1 MNNIQATVIL
11 NPFKH
16 RDENNREVKF
26 IEYKNQRIRDIF
38 CEFYPIPSPEVKI
51 CCSVNGKVYEEPSWD
66 MELKSGDNIVF
77 VPIPQGGGGGGSNP
91 VMIVAMVAVAALAWW
106 AGGAVWGPTFA
117 AAYGPG
123 AGGMSIAGAY
133 GAAQLASGLVSA
145 AIMIGGGML
154 ISSIMPQPKID
165 GMGTIEQSPTYN
177 WGTATNSTQEGSILP
192 VIIGERR
199 VSPTLISSHTESIG
213 NDSYLYLLYAVSEG
227 SVEDIYGF
235 ELNNQP
241 ITFFTDV
248 SLEKRLGTDN
258 QTIIPSFNDVYS
270 DKSINSKLQVG
281 TPVIRETSGTGIN
294 AAQVHVS
301 LPLGLW
307 YANSK
312 GGMDEQEA
320 AISIHYRKKGS
331 ANWITYVPSDSSSG
345 RAYVS
350 GKIYEPG
357 EVVSF
362 GGSNYICKFYQVC
375 SIQLVKYNGSGDWFE
390 PHEVYSCAPSKKTT
404 KTLSF
409 GNSRKNKVSPQPA
422 PPDTTYWENITISSA
437 SLVITGASNSPINK
451 SYKIAFPEI
460 GQYEIMMNLVSAPPE
475 GNSRYGGTVVWSA
488 LTEIIYDDLTYPG
501 TALAGLKIKA
511 SDQLSGGLPSFT
523 SIVKKTQHTFSV
535 AGTKTIEN
543 PAWAL
548 YYVLT
553 NDVWGGGIPES
564 KIDLATFQSWA
575 DYCTQEEL
583 KVCIYIDT
591 RMSFNEVKNM
601 ICEVGRAQLIQR
613 GLSFSV
619 IVDKPSIPTQLF
631 TVGNIVRDSFKMN
644 FLPFDDRANCIRV
657 SYFDKD
663 ANWEKSVVEIRD
675 KSFNTDN
682 KEKSQDLVLYACDD
696 KTTAIKHAI
705 LLMNYNKHLL
715 RTVSFD
721 VSIDAL
727 ACTVGDVV
735 YVQHDVAKYGF
746 GGRIEDVVES
756 TVKLDRAIDFEPG
769 IEYDILIRNS
779 NNDEVIKH
787 TFMSPGVESD
797 SVILPNVANIEPLY
811 IYSIGKTDIPAKPFR
826 IVSITRSQDFVRKI
840 SAIEYYDEVY
850 NDENIVEYVKSY
862 IDSNA
867 IIHLS
872 LAELPGLDTDGYS
885 SISASW
891 TGGAGEFQ
899 ISYKVDS
906 SKVECGTTKNKS
918 FTISRVPINKEIFVT
933 VYQIGSSGISNTQAI
948 TLDGEISAVYENGVY
963 ELGAFATPYMQQI
976 YGNKIHTTLWLQ
988 EPNNVAMSFTDV

>member
-11 NPFKH
+11 NPFKP
-16 RDENNREVKF
+16 RDENNREIK
-26 IEYKNQRIRDIF
+26 ILEYKNQRIRDIF

-51 CCSVNGKVYEEPSWD
+51 CCSVNGKIYEEPSWD
-66 MELKSGDNIVF
+66 MELADGDNIVF
-77 VPIPQGGGGGGSNP
+77 VPIPQGGGGGSNP
-91 VMIVAMVAVAALAWW
+91 VVIIAMVAIAALAWYAGPALAGAMGMTTTTAGVTTLT
-106 AGGAVWGPTFA
+106 AGGQIV
-117 AAYGPG
+117 
-123 AGGMSIAGAY
+123 AG
-133 GAAQLASGLVSA
+133 LTSA
-145 AIMIGGGML
+145 AIMMGGGML

-165 GMGTIEQSPTYN
+165 GMGAIEQSPTYS
-177 WGTATNSTQEGSILP
+177 WGAATNSTQEGSILP

-199 VSPTLISSHTESIG
+199 VSPTLISAHTESIG

-248 SLEKRLGTDN
+248 SLEKRLGTDS
-258 QTIIPSFNDVYS
+258 QAIIPSFNDVYS

-281 TPVIRETSGTGIN
+281 TPVVRETSGTGVN

-312 GGMDEQEA
+312 GGMNEQEA
-320 AISIHYRKKGS
+320 IISIHYRKKGS

-345 RAYVS
+345 GSYVS

-362 GGSNYICKFYQVC
+362 GGSNYRCKFYQVC
-375 SIQLVKYNGSGDWFE
+375 SAQLVEYDGSGDWFK
-390 PHEVYSCAPSKKTT
+390 PYEVYSCEPSERTT
-404 KTLSF
+404 QAWF
-409 GNSRKNKVSPQPA
+409 RNSRESKVHPQPA
-422 PPDTTYWENITISSA
+422 PPDTTYWENITISSSA
-437 SLVITGASNSPINK
+437 SLVITGASSSPINK

-501 TALAGLKIKA
+501 TALAGLRIKA

-523 SIVKKTQHTFSV
+523 SIVKKTQHTFPV
-535 AGTKTIEN
+535 AGTMPIDN

-548 YYVLT
+548 YYILT
-553 NDVWGGGIPES
+553 NNVWGCGIPEN
-564 KIDLATFQSWA
+564 KIDLAAFQSWA
-575 DYCTQEEL
+575 NYCHQDEI
-583 KVCIYIDT
+583 KVCLYIDT

-631 TVGNIVRDSFKMN
+631 TVGNIVKDSFKMN

-675 KSFNTDN
+675 KSFNTDK
-682 KEKSQDLVLYACDD
+682 KEKAQDIILYACDD

-727 ACTVGDVV
+727 ACTVGDII

-746 GGRIEDVVES
+746 GGRIEDVSVNS
-756 TVKLDRAIDFEPG
+756 VKLDRVINYEPD

-779 NNDEVIKH
+779 NNDEVIKY
-787 TFMSPGVESD
+787 TFMSPGIETDTISVP
-797 SVILPNVANIEPLY
+797 SVINIKKHY
-811 IYSIGKTDIPAKPFR
+811 IYSVGKTEIPAKPFR
-826 IVSITRSQDFVRKI
+826 IISITRSQDFVRKI

-850 NDENIVEYVKSY
+850 NDEDIVEYVKSY

-867 IIHLS
+867 RIHLS

-899 ISYKVDS
+899 ISYRVDS

-918 FTISRVPINKEIFVT
+918 FTISRVPINKEILVT
-933 VYQIGSSGISNTQAI
+933 VSQIGSSGISNTQAI